1 MKKLFENKYIDH
13 LLKSIIAL
21 CLGWFIYTQI
31 GIRDFITYTQPQVD
45 ERQNEAIKAIKE
57 QQSICYKV
65 MEEKNAMTQ
74 KRIDQHADNFNEL
87 RSLIISQDKKIDII
101 MYHVGLITKNDL
113 LISKNE

>member
-1 MKKLFENKYIDH
+1 MKKLFENTYLDH
-13 LLKSIIAL
+13 ILKTILAML
-21 CLGWFIYTQI
+21 LGWYTYVQI
-31 GIRDFITYTQPQVD
+31 GIDDFIKYEQPFAD
-45 ERQNEAIKAIKE
+45 ERQNEAIKSISE
-57 QQSICYKV
+57 QQKV
-65 MEEKNAMTQ
+65 CFKTVEEKNAMTQ